1 MLGQTPLSSERGAL
15 LGEGRTPPK
24 ALHKDDTKWLLY
36 LTVFVGVLFVTLAAA
51 RTSNELGASQQESFK
66 AASENLTSN
75 SSDIGLS
82 SLDVHPSDLNASEL
96 TKLLFY
102 GLHTIA
108 DQNAIL
114 FGHQYSNVFGQ
125 HFNRALEWSDKEAL
139 PGVYSKS
146 DVANATG
153 GDYPVVFGYNLQ
165 DIIDGKNITDYVRWA
180 VEQGAMITYYW
191 QAHNPINDGESHD
204 CSTNGSSG
212 NVVETILEKGEA
224 YETFIGWLDQ
234 IADFFLKFSIDGK
247 TIPIIFRPYHEC
259 TADWYW
265 WGTSCIEDHDYIDLW
280 LLTQDYIVNT
290 RGVHSVLW
298 EYAPSKPA
306 DDYALAFEDRYPG
319 DDRVDIVGFD
329 RYSAPNNYAD
339 DLKRDCKVV
348 TAFASERGK
357 IAALSETGIT
367 TGINKITEE
376 FSDHYNF
383 FTDDLLFP
391 IMEACP
397 TLTYVLTF
405 SNFNSGKYWVP
416 LPGQPTYPG
425 FYSFYESSQTFFL
438 GDTRWRKLEY
448 VTQATER
455 MNEKNMSNS
464 SMKDLPIAQKKP
476 KGVTEKA

>member
-1 MLGQTPLSSERGAL
+1 MSPPEQGPL
-15 LGEGRTPPK
+15 LGKRIQTQDVGK
-24 ALHKDDTKWLLY
+24 IHQIKLLTY
-36 LTVFVGVLFVTLAAA
+36 LTCTIGVFLATLGTT
-51 RTSNELGASQQESFK
+51 RMYFTNTHGASQHRQGSFK
-66 AASENLTSN
+66 AALGNLTSN
-75 SSDIGLS
+75 ISSDLALFG
-82 SLDVHPSDLNASEL
+82 DAVHPSDLNASEL

-102 GLHTIA
+102 GLHTVA
-108 DQNAIL
+108 DQNAVL

-125 HFNRALEWSDKEAL
+125 HFNRALEWSDKDAL

-180 VEQGAMITYYW
+180 VKQGAMITYYW

-204 CSTNGSSG
+204 CSTNGSAIG
-212 NVVETILEKGEA
+212 NVVETIMSRGEA
-224 YETFIGWLDQ
+224 YDTFVGWLDQ
-234 IADFFLKFSIDGK
+234 IADFFLEFSINGE

-306 DDYALAFEDRYPG
+306 DDYSMAFEDRWPG

-329 RYSAPNNYAD
+329 RYSAPSDYAD
-339 DLKRDCKVV
+339 DLKRDCQVV
-348 TAFASERGK
+348 TEFASAHGK

-391 IMEACP
+391 IMEVCP

-455 MNEKNMSNS
+455 IDASNLSNS
-464 SMKDLPIAQKKP
+464 SKRKDFPVAQRKP
-476 KGVTEKA
+476 RGVTI